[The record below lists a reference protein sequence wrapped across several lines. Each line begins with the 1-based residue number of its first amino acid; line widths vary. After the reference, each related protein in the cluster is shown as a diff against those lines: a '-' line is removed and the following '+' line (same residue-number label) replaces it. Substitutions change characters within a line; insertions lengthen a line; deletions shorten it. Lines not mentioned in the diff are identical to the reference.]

1 MENVKTIRLDLDK
14 KTNSLAKK
22 EKEKPPLKKRI
33 ITETTKWHSY
43 LEDNLEVDQ
52 QWSMLIALSREFGQE
67 ITVDISYNSLEVTP
81 EKIVFLK
88 NEIQRKIH
96 GYRSQDVRKNKFDVS
111 YFISFEY
118 VLKKILET
126 ELNCFYCQGPVK
138 IWYEFSRD
146 PLQWTLERI
155 NNKIGH
161 NVGNVEISCLQCNL
175 KRRCMHHERYLKT
188 KEMKTILK
196 VDKQRSECEENI

>member
-1 MENVKTIRLDLDK
+1 MENNKTIFFSLEK
-14 KTNSLAKK
+14 KKIK
-22 EKEKPPLKKRI
+22 EKLPPKKRI
-33 ITETTKWHSY
+33 ISDTQKWHSY
-43 LEDNLEVDQ
+43 LDDHLDVEP
-52 QWSMLIALSREFGQE
+52 QWSMLIALCNEYTIDISYH
-67 ITVDISYNSLEVTP
+67 DISYNSLKVTP

-96 GYRSQDVRKNKFDVS
+96 GYRSQDVKKNKYDPEQ
-111 YFISFEY
+111 FISLEY
-118 VLKKILET
+118 VLEKIVER

-138 IWYEFSRD
+138 IWYEMARD

-155 NNKIGH
+155 DNKIGH

-188 KEMKTILK
+188 QAMKCVVK
-196 VDKQRSECEENI
+196 VDKKENAIFSKSF

>member
-1 MENVKTIRLDLDK
+1 LNPTK
-14 KTNSLAKK
+14 KK
-22 EKEKPPLKKRI
+22 EKSVTVPIIKKRI
-33 ITETTKWHSY
+33 ITETQKWHSY
-43 LEDNLEVDQ
+43 LDEQLDVEP
-52 QWSMLIALSREFGQE
+52 QWSMLIALSNEYKIE
-67 ITVDISYNSLEVTP
+67 INTIDLSYNSLDITA

-96 GYRSQDVRKNKFDVS
+96 GYRSQDVKKNKFDPLH
-111 YFISFEY
+111 FISLQY
-118 VLKKILET
+118 VLEKIVER

-138 IWYEFSRD
+138 IWYEIARD

-155 NNKIGH
+155 DNKIGH

-188 KEMKTILK
+188 QAMKSVLK
-196 VDKQRSECEENI
+196 VEKQENL

>member
-1 MENVKTIRLDLDK
+1 MEYKTIHLNIQK
-14 KTNSLAKK
+14 EKPKK
-22 EKEKPPLKKRI
+22 EKEKPLPKKRI
-33 ITETTKWHSY
+33 IAETQKWHSY
-43 LEDNLEVDQ
+43 LDEQLEVDR
-52 QWSMLIALSREFGQE
+52 QWSMLIALSQE
-67 ITVDISYNSLEVTP
+67 YNIPVTIDLSYNSLDITA

-96 GYRSQDVRKNKFDVS
+96 GYRSQDVKKNKFDPLH
-111 YFISFEY
+111 FISLQY
-118 VLKKILET
+118 VLEKIVER

-138 IWYEFSRD
+138 IWYEIARD

-155 NNKIGH
+155 DNKIGY

-188 KEMKTILK
+188 QAMKSVLK
-196 VDKQRSECEENI
+196 VEKQENLEEIKHI

>member
-1 MENVKTIRLDLDK
+1 MQQIKTIFFPLEKTK
-14 KTNSLAKK
+14 KN
-22 EKEKPPLKKRI
+22 EKPPPRKRI
-33 ITETTKWHSY
+33 ITETQKWHSY
-43 LEDNLEVDQ
+43 LDDHLDVDQ
-52 QWSMLIALSREFGQE
+52 QWSMLIALSQE
-67 ITVDISYNSLEVTP
+67 YNIPVTIDISYTSLEVTS

-96 GYRSQDVRKNKFDVS
+96 GYRSQDVKKNKFDPK
-111 YFISFEY
+111 YFISLEY

-138 IWYEFSRD
+138 IWYEIARD

-161 NVGNVEISCLQCNL
+161 NVGNIEISRLQCNL
-175 KRRCMHHERYLKT
+175 NRRCMHHERYLKT
-188 KEMKTILK
+188 KEMKVVLK
-196 VDKQRSECEENI
+196 VDKKESEYKEDKDI

>member
-1 MENVKTIRLDLDK
+1 MEQKTKIIHF
-14 KTNSLAKK
+14 NNQK
-22 EKEKPPLKKRI
+22 EKSPKIKEKPPPKKRI
-33 ITETTKWHSY
+33 ITETQKWHSY
-43 LEDNLEVDQ
+43 LDEQLDVEP
-52 QWSMLIALSREFGQE
+52 QWSMLIALSQE
-67 ITVDISYNSLEVTP
+67 YNIPVTIDISYNSLEVTP

-96 GYRSQDVRKNKFDVS
+96 GYRSQDVKKNKFDIS
-111 YFISFEY
+111 KFISLEY
-118 VLKKILET
+118 VLERIVHT

-138 IWYEFSRD
+138 IWYEIARD

-155 NNKIGH
+155 DNKIGH

-188 KEMKTILK
+188 QAMRQVLK
-196 VDKQRSECEENI
+196 VDKKESESESKENI

>member
-1 MENVKTIRLDLDK
+1 MDTCKIIHLNFKNK
-14 KTNSLAKK
+14 KPEKK
-22 EKEKPPLKKRI
+22 EKEKPLPKKRI
-33 ITETTKWHSY
+33 ITETQKWHSY
-43 LEDNLEVDQ
+43 LDDHLDVDQ
-52 QWSMLIALSREFGQE
+52 QWSMLIILSQE
-67 ITVDISYNSLEVTP
+67 YNIPVTIDISYTSLEVTP

-96 GYRSQDVRKNKFDVS
+96 GYRSQDVKKNKFDLS
-111 YFISFEY
+111 HFISLQY
-118 VLKKILET
+118 VLERIVQT

-138 IWYEFSRD
+138 IWYEIARD

-155 NNKIGH
+155 DNKIGH

-188 KEMKTILK
+188 QAMRQVLK
-196 VDKQRSECEENI
+196 VEKKESESEYAENI